1 MPSKPAHMRES
12 IRTTRKLK
20 GVALWAVLGVV
31 LGAIFPLVTFGL
43 DAGPLVNGVIVG
55 LVVGTVGA
63 FVELFVFQQ
72 RFRRLPFSFV
82 LLLRVV
88 FYLLLIGSTAIFV
101 IAFYQS
107 LDNGVSLSEAF
118 NLSEVQTFL
127 TGGEFYLIVLYTVV
141 AGITINFIRQINR
154 LLGQGVLLNYITGK
168 YHRPVEEDRI
178 FMFLDITSSTTIAE
192 RLGHTLYHQLLND
205 FFYDITLPII
215 ESGGEIYQYVGDEVV
230 VTWRSKKGLP
240 EGRCIS
246 CFFDIRDTIAEQK
259 QGYEDKYGVVLGF
272 KAGFHFGPVITAE
285 VGDIKKEIAFHGDV
299 VNTASRIQAQCR
311 IVGKD
316 LLVSRDLLD
325 RLPEMQGYDRE
336 SVGAILLRG
345 KEKEV
350 DLFSITQA
358 RL

>member
-1 MPSKPAHMRES
+1 
-12 IRTTRKLK
+12 
-20 GVALWAVLGVV
+20 V
-31 LGAIFPLVTFGL
+31 
-43 DAGPLVNGVIVG
+43 
-55 LVVGTVGA
+55 
-63 FVELFVFQQ
+63 VELFLFQQ
-72 RFRRLPFSFV
+72 RFRRLSFSLV
-82 LLLRVV
+82 LLLRVI
-88 FYLLLIGSTAIFV
+88 FYLLLIGSTAVFV

-107 LDNGVSLSEAF
+107 RNSGVSLSEAF
-118 NLSEVQTFL
+118 DLPKVQIFL
-127 TGGEFYLIVLYTVV
+127 TGGEFYLIVLYTVA
-141 AGITINFIRQINR
+141 AGVVINFIRQVNR

-230 VTWRSKKGLP
+230 VTWRPKKGLP

-246 CFFDIRDTIAEQK
+246 CFFYIRETISEQQ
-259 QGYEDKYGVVLGF
+259 QGYQEKYGVVPRF
-272 KAGFHFGPVITAE
+272 KAGFHYGRVITAE

-311 IVGKD
+311 IVGKE

-325 RLPEMQGYDRE
+325 RLPAMQGYDRE

-358 RL
+358 GL

>member
-1 MPSKPAHMRES
+1 MRDS
-12 IRTTRKLK
+12 IRTNRKLK
-20 GVALWAVLGVV
+20 GVALWAVLGIV
-31 LGAIFPLVTFGL
+31 LGAIFPFLALNGTLPQLRNGII
-43 DAGPLVNGVIVG
+43 AGFL
-55 LVVGTVGA
+55 VGTLGSL
-63 FVELFVFQQ
+63 VESYLLQQ
-72 RFRRLPFSFV
+72 RFRRFPFSIV
-82 LLLRVV
+82 LFLRVI
-88 FYLLLIGSTAIFV
+88 FYLLLIGSAVIIV
-101 IAFYQS
+101 IAFH
-107 LDNGVSLSEAF
+107 LSGKHGITIGEAF
-118 NLSEVQTFL
+118 YDSEFREFL
-127 TGGEFYLIVLYTVV
+127 TGGEFYLIVLYTVI
-141 AGITINFIRQINR
+141 AGVIINFIRQINR

-192 RLGHTLYHQLLND
+192 RLGHTLYHQFLND

-230 VTWRSKKGLP
+230 VTWRPKKGLP
-240 EGRCIS
+240 EGECIT

-259 QGYEDKYGVVLGF
+259 QAYEDKYGVVPGF
-272 KAGFHFGPVITAE
+272 KAGFHYGRVITAE

-311 IVGKD
+311 IAGKE

-325 RLPEMQGYDRE
+325 RLPTMQGYDCE

-358 RL
+358 GL

>member
-1 MPSKPAHMRES
+1 MRDS
-12 IRTTRKLK
+12 NRTTRKLK
-20 GVALWAVLGVV
+20 GVALWAVLGIV
-31 LGAIFPLVTFGL
+31 LGAIFPFLAL
-43 DAGPLVNGVIVG
+43 DGSSQQIRNGAIVG
-55 LVVGTVGA
+55 FLVGTIGSL
-63 FVELFVFQQ
+63 VELFLLQQ
-72 RFRRLPFSFV
+72 RFRRLPFSIV
-82 LLLRVV
+82 LLLRVI
-88 FYLLLIGSTAIFV
+88 FYLLLISSAAVIV
-101 IAFYQS
+101 IAFHQS
-107 LDNGVSLSEAF
+107 GKHGVTFGEAF
-118 NLSEVQTFL
+118 YEPEFRDFL
-127 TGGEFYLIVLYTVV
+127 TGGEFYLIVLYTVA
-141 AGITINFIRQINR
+141 AGVVINFIRQINR

-230 VTWRSKKGLP
+230 VTWRPKKGLP

-246 CFFDIRDTIAEQK
+246 CFFDIRETIAEQK
-259 QGYEDKYGVVLGF
+259 QGYQEKYGVVPGF
-272 KAGFHFGPVITAE
+272 RAGFHYGRVITAE

-311 IVGKD
+311 IVGKE

-325 RLPEMQGYDRE
+325 RLPVMQGYDRE

-358 RL
+358 GL